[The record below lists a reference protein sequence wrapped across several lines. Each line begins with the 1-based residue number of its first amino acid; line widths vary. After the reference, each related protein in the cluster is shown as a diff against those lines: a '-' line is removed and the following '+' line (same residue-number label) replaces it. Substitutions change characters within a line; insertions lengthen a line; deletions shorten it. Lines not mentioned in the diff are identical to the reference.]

1 LNRVLRWVALLFC
14 GCATVGLDP
23 DVQRIEQAMA
33 PEQFS
38 DKTPGAQGIAM
49 VPSPRIR
56 IRNDRSVP
64 ATPDAFWAG
73 RGSRV
78 NTLWQLGSEPLVN
91 QMTRDLH
98 GDLTSASAGE
108 SLAAQ
113 MTRSIDEDFRRNGV
127 TRIGRVGR
135 GSARLP

>member
-1 LNRVLRWVALLFC
+1 MLRGVALLFC
-14 GCATVGLDP
+14 ACATAGLDP
-23 DVQRIEQAMA
+23 DVQRIEQDMA
-33 PEQFS
+33 FEQFS

-49 VPSPRIR
+49 LPSPRVR

-64 ATPDAFWAG
+64 ATPGAFWAG

-78 NTLWQLGSEPLVN
+78 NTLWQLGREPLVN
-91 QMTRDLH
+91 PMTREMHADLR
-98 GDLTSASAGE
+98 GTSAGE

-135 GSARLP
+135 GTARLP